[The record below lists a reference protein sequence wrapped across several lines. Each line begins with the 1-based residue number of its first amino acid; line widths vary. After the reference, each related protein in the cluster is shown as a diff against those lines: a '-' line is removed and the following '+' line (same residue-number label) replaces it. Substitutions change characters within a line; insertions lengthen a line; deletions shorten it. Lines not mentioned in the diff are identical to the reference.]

1 MTHHKNISL
10 KVIIHT
16 LALFVFVFTG
26 SDIALGQPGG
36 KAFQF
41 LEITNSARVAALGGD
56 AVAIYDK
63 EPELAYHNPSLLNP
77 EMHHQ
82 LTLNYV
88 NYFAGTNF
96 GYASAATKVG
106 RKGMLAGG
114 IHYLYYGTF
123 EGADATGALTGS
135 FKAADYSVNI
145 MYATPIDS
153 LLTFGFTVKTIYSDY
168 EAYNSTA
175 LAIDAGLTYHNPDA
189 KFTAGLVFRNLGLQ
203 VDAYHANGS
212 KEPLP
217 FNIALGVSKGLAHAP
232 LTFYVVANHL
242 EKWDLTYETK
252 ADKEDNPDLVNGES
266 SSESKFDVF
275 LDKFMRHIAIGT
287 EINLG
292 ENLVLRAG
300 YNYRR
305 RQELKID
312 TKPGMVGFSWGVG
325 LKITR
330 FRISYGR
337 ATYHMAGG
345 TNQFS
350 LTMNLDEFGK
360 KF

>member
-1 MTHHKNISL
+1 
-10 KVIIHT
+10 
-16 LALFVFVFTG
+16 
-26 SDIALGQPGG
+26 
-36 KAFQF
+36 
-41 LEITNSARVAALGGD
+41 
-56 AVAIYDK
+56 
-63 EPELAYHNPSLLNP
+63 
-77 EMHHQ
+77 
-82 LTLNYV
+82 
-88 NYFAGTNF
+88 
-96 GYASAATKVG
+96 
-106 RKGMLAGG
+106 
-114 IHYLYYGTF
+114 
-123 EGADATGALTGS
+123 
-135 FKAADYSVNI
+135 
-145 MYATPIDS
+145 
-153 LLTFGFTVKTIYSDY
+153 
-168 EAYNSTA
+168 
-175 LAIDAGLTYHNPDA
+175 
-189 KFTAGLVFRNLGLQ
+189 
-203 VDAYHANGS
+203 
-212 KEPLP
+212 
-217 FNIALGVSKGLAHAP
+217 
-232 LTFYVVANHL
+232 
-242 EKWDLTYETK
+242 
-252 ADKEDNPDLVNGES
+252 LVNGGS